1 MGMELAEPQQIETA
15 SLIQEED
22 KKAKITPTF
31 LSIIQRLLDLSLKV
45 HKNLQPIAGYKL
57 IKFLEKGGFGE
68 VLLAQFGEV
77 LLAEY
82 SQLRKYVAIKE
93 MIPAVVGKEEGVEM
107 FPSETE
113 NTRILTHL
121 HIAQLLNYGF
131 AEETFFF
138 VIEYC
143 EGDNIWDFMQKLEWR
158 VPINRPVRKINLVS
172 KKC

>member
-1 MGMELAEPQQIETA
+1 MGMELAEPEQIETV

-22 KKAKITPTF
+22 KKPKITPTF

-57 IKFLEKGGFGE
+57 IKSLEKG
-68 VLLAQFGEV
+68 AFGEV

-138 VIEYC
+138 VMEYC
-143 EGDNIWDFMQKLEWR
+143 EGDNIWDFMQKLGWR
-158 VPINRPVRKINLVS
+158 VPINRPVRKINFVS

>member
-1 MGMELAEPQQIETA
+1 MELAEPEQIETV

-22 KKAKITPTF
+22 KKPKITPTF

-57 IKFLEKGGFGE
+57 IKSLEKG
-68 VLLAQFGEV
+68 AFGEV

-138 VIEYC
+138 VMEYC
-143 EGDNIWDFMQKLEWR
+143 EGDNIWDFMQKLGWR
-158 VPINRPVRKINLVS
+158 VPINRPVRKINFVS

>member
-1 MGMELAEPQQIETA
+1 MGMELAEPEQIETA

-22 KKAKITPTF
+22 KKPKITPTF

-57 IKFLEKGGFGE
+57 IKSLEKGG
-68 VLLAQFGEV
+68 FGEV

-113 NTRILTHL
+113 NTGILTHL

-138 VIEYC
+138 VMEYC
-143 EGDNIWDFMQKLEWR
+143 EGDNIWHFMQKLGWR